1 MAQIYLASRS
11 PRRREL
17 LAQLNIQYQ
26 LVDGEI
32 DESQLLDESAIDYV
46 IRLACEKAQQG
57 WQNCDKTMPVLGSD
71 TIVVYQNQLLGKPA
85 NEQDGLNTLSLL
97 SGNQHQVIT
106 AVAIK
111 WQDNIETVVVSSDVE
126 FAQLDEQEILAYW
139 QTGEPQDKAGSY
151 AIQGIGG
158 QFVKSIQGSY
168 SAIVGLPL
176 YETKQL
182 IQKVLK
188 QL

>member
-17 LAQLNIQYQ
+17 LSQLNIQFEI
-26 LVDGEI
+26 VDGEI
-32 DESQLLDESAIDYV
+32 DESQLAGENAEQYV
-46 IRLACEKAQQG
+46 QRLAQAKAQQG
-57 WQNCDKTMPVLGSD
+57 WKNSPKDKPVLGSD
-71 TIVVYQNQLLGKPA
+71 TIVVYQDRLLGKPT
-85 NEQDGLNTLSLL
+85 NQQDAVNTLTLL
-97 SGNQHQVIT
+97 SGQQHQVIT
-106 AVAIK
+106 SVAIC
-111 WQDNIETVVVSSDVE
+111 WQDRVETITVSSDVE
-126 FAQLDEQEILAYW
+126 FAPISESQAIEYW

-158 QFVKSIQGSY
+158 QFVKRIQGSY

-182 IQKVLK
+182 VEKVL
-188 QL
+188 QRL